1 MTHRD
6 TYEALLRSFVPMPTL
21 QYLVRMAERSKA
33 LRSGRSPLLWAWVR
47 IPLLTN
53 SFGLMFRKKN
63 VCEGRVH
70 AEKQNTRG
78 NSNERTYKL
87 IKMLSPRRGIEPRS
101 FAWQAGL
108 LTNILSRTD
117 TRFVPH
123 ALQSLNG
130 PLVTLFLMPNCLRSL
145 WRTHWI
151 LKSARTGLHVVI
163 TGRSFDLI
171 DETTNKKYPEIG
183 PFSLKIFPT
192 EFKFDGNLILLSP
205 KF

>member
-101 FAWQAGL
+101 PA
-108 LTNILSRTD
+108 
-117 TRFVPH
+117 
-123 ALQSLNG
+123 
-130 PLVTLFLMPNCLRSL
+130 
-145 WRTHWI
+145 
-151 LKSARTGLHVVI
+151 
-163 TGRSFDLI
+163 
-171 DETTNKKYPEIG
+171 
-183 PFSLKIFPT
+183 
-192 EFKFDGNLILLSP
+192 
-205 KF
+205 